1 MSTGPAAR
9 GSRHSSTPRA
19 GRARGAAEPRRADGA
34 RVRGRATDTLAA
46 SSRLVGVTALY
57 RTYRPQDFDDV
68 VGQEAVVRTLRNAI
82 ELDQVRQAYLFAG
95 PRGTGKTS
103 MARILAKCLNCAAG
117 PTATPDKTCHACV
130 AIANGTSLDVIEMDA
145 ASQRGIDDI
154 REIRDR
160 VILQPAEGRYKVY
173 ILDEA
178 HQLTDAAWNALLKLI
193 EEPPPHLVFVFCTTD
208 LAKVLP
214 TVRSRCQTFVFARP
228 RLPELVRVLRRI
240 ADAETIEVPDA
251 ALALIAR
258 GARGSFRD
266 AVSTLDQLASATG
279 NAIDVQSVLQL
290 LGAVEEDALF
300 RLCDAIVDRDTAG
313 ALVFLEELAEQ
324 GQDLGRLVTDLLE
337 HLRHLL
343 LVQHMG
349 HVPDSLPVTDE
360 TRERLREQAN
370 QLPAATVLRLCDLLA
385 VAVEDSR
392 QGADP
397 RLPLELALVKVTKPG
412 SDLSRESLAFRVDQL
427 EQRLG
432 GTQAVGVPIDVPEQP
447 TPIAPQPTA
456 EAPPAPAEAPPLALT
471 QLQEAWPRTVLP
483 AVQSRSIPVA
493 SLLGEA
499 RPAALADETLTLEF
513 PASAD
518 FHRRQAEE
526 PKNVGVIRDALYEV
540 TGHRLAV
547 TLSLGEHEEPAE
559 DEDDE
564 LSEDAL
570 ISMFKDTFDAQEVE
584 EPR

>member
-1 MSTGPAAR
+1 
-9 GSRHSSTPRA
+9 
-19 GRARGAAEPRRADGA
+19 
-34 RVRGRATDTLAA
+34 
-46 SSRLVGVTALY
+46 VTALY
-57 RTYRPQDFDDV
+57 RKYRPQDFDDV

-82 ELDQVRQAYLFAG
+82 ELGQLRQAYLFAG

-103 MARILAKCLNCAAG
+103 MARILAKALNCVAG
-117 PTATPDKTCHACV
+117 PTATPDKVCHACV
-130 AIANGTSLDVIEMDA
+130 SIANGTSLDVVEMDA

-154 REIRDR
+154 REIRER

-240 ADAETIEVPDA
+240 ADAEQIEVPDA

-258 GARGSFRD
+258 GGRGSFRD

-279 NAIDVQSVLQL
+279 NQIDVQSVLQL

-313 ALVFLEELAEQ
+313 ALTFLEELAEQ

-370 QLPAATVLRLCDLLA
+370 QLPVPTVLRLCDLLA

-397 RLPLELALVKVTKPG
+397 RLPLELALVKVTSPG

-427 EQRLG
+427 EQRLT
-432 GTQAVGVPIDVPEQP
+432 GTPA
-447 TPIAPQPTA
+447 
-456 EAPPAPAEAPPLALT
+456 APPAPPPAPAAAATPADPAPVAQEAAPEAPTAGGDGPPLELD
-471 QLQEAWPRTVLP
+471 QLQDAWQRTVLP

-493 SLLGEA
+493 SLLAEA
-499 RPAALADETLTLEF
+499 RPAALEGETLTLEF
-513 PASAD
+513 PATAD

-526 PKNVGVIRDALYEV
+526 SKNVTVIREALYEV
-540 TGHRLAV
+540 TGHRLGV
-547 TLSLGEHEEPAE
+547 TLALGDEVEAE
-559 DEDDE
+559 VDADEQ
-564 LSEDAL
+564 LTEDAL

-584 EPR
+584 ETR

>member
-1 MSTGPAAR
+1 
-9 GSRHSSTPRA
+9 
-19 GRARGAAEPRRADGA
+19 
-34 RVRGRATDTLAA
+34 
-46 SSRLVGVTALY
+46 VTALY

-432 GTQAVGVPIDVPEQP
+432 GTQAVGAPIEAPEQP

-471 QLQEAWPRTVLP
+471 QLQEAWQRTVLP

-547 TLSLGEHEEPAE
+547 TLSLGEDEEPAE

>member
-1 MSTGPAAR
+1 M
-9 GSRHSSTPRA
+9 
-19 GRARGAAEPRRADGA
+19 
-34 RVRGRATDTLAA
+34 
-46 SSRLVGVTALY
+46 TALY
-57 RTYRPQDFDDV
+57 RKYRPLDFDDV

-82 ELDQVRQAYLFAG
+82 ELDQLRQAYLFAG

-103 MARILAKCLNCAAG
+103 MARILAKALNCAAG
-117 PTATPDKTCHACV
+117 PTATPDKVCNACV
-130 AIANGTSLDVIEMDA
+130 SIANGTSLDVVEMDA

-154 REIRDR
+154 REIRER

-214 TVRSRCQTFVFARP
+214 TVGSRCQTFVFARP

-258 GARGSFRD
+258 GGRGSFRD
-266 AVSTLDQLASATG
+266 AVSTMDQLASATG
-279 NAIDVQSVLQL
+279 NKIDVPSVLQL

-313 ALVFLEELAEQ
+313 ALTFLEELAEQ
-324 GQDLGRLVTDLLE
+324 GQDLGRLVIDLLE

-370 QLPAATVLRLCDLLA
+370 QLPAPTVLRLCDLLA

-397 RLPLELALVKVTKPG
+397 RLPLELALVKVTSPG
-412 SDLSRESLAFRVDQL
+412 ADLSRESLAFRVEQL
-427 EQRLG
+427 EQRLAG
-432 GTQAVGVPIDVPEQP
+432 GAPAPAPAPARAAAAEP
-447 TPIAPQPTA
+447 TPVAPQP
-456 EAPPAPAEAPPLALT
+456 APEQAAPAAPAEGPPLALD
-471 QLQEAWPRTVLP
+471 QLQDAWQRTVLP

-499 RPAALADETLTLEF
+499 RPAALDGETLTLEF
-513 PASAD
+513 PATAD

-526 PKNVGVIRDALYEV
+526 PKNVTVIRDVLYEV
-540 TGHRLAV
+540 TGRRLGV
-547 TLSLGEHEEPAE
+547 TLALGEGVEADEE
-559 DEDDE
+559 DEQPT
-564 LSEDAL
+564 EDAF

-584 EPR
+584 DQR

>member
-1 MSTGPAAR
+1 
-9 GSRHSSTPRA
+9 
-19 GRARGAAEPRRADGA
+19 
-34 RVRGRATDTLAA
+34 
-46 SSRLVGVTALY
+46 
-57 RTYRPQDFDDV
+57 
-68 VGQEAVVRTLRNAI
+68 
-82 ELDQVRQAYLFAG
+82 
-95 PRGTGKTS
+95 
-103 MARILAKCLNCAAG
+103 
-117 PTATPDKTCHACV
+117 
-130 AIANGTSLDVIEMDA
+130 
-145 ASQRGIDDI
+145 
-154 REIRDR
+154 

-240 ADAETIEVPDA
+240 ADAEQIEVPDA

-258 GARGSFRD
+258 GGRGSFRD

-279 NAIDVQSVLQL
+279 NQIDVQSVLQL

-313 ALVFLEELAEQ
+313 ALTFLEELAEQ

-370 QLPAATVLRLCDLLA
+370 QLPAPTVLRLCDLLA

-397 RLPLELALVKVTKPG
+397 RLPLELALVKVTSPG

-427 EQRLG
+427 EQRLTG
-432 GTQAVGVPIDVPEQP
+432 APAAPPGAPP
-447 TPIAPQPTA
+447 TPSARAAAA
-456 EAPPAPAEAPPLALT
+456 EPAPAAPETAAPAPEHAAPTATAEGPPLGLD
-471 QLQEAWPRTVLP
+471 QLQDAWQRTVLP

-493 SLLGEA
+493 SLLAEA
-499 RPAALADETLTLEF
+499 RPAALDGETLTLEF
-513 PASAD
+513 PATAD

-526 PKNVGVIRDALYEV
+526 SKNVTVIREALYEV
-540 TGHRLAV
+540 TGHRLGV
-547 TLSLGEHEEPAE
+547 TLALGDEVEAEPDA
-559 DEDDE
+559 DEQ
-564 LSEDAL
+564 LTEDAL